1 MRTLFLGFGAL
12 LSMAAY
18 GAPSAE
24 RIDPKVV
31 DANTTFG
38 FAMLKQLFG
47 EGGGKANVVISPASL
62 SLALS
67 MTYNGSSGATRDAM
81 AKTLGYIGLSL
92 DRVNAGNKALLVS
105 LAKPGEGIELSVAN
119 SLWAR
124 DDVAFK
130 PDFLQRNREFFG
142 AQINTLTTADKINAW
157 VSKNTHGKIDRI
169 VSRIDPSHIL
179 FLVNAVYFNGLWS
192 APFDAKLTRDGEFT
206 TAAGAAVKVP
216 MMHNTA
222 RYEYLDGDGFQL
234 INLAYGKGRV
244 SMYVLLPAKG
254 TNLKSFLSKVTPAAW
269 NAWIKQIQGRTSE
282 VELVLPRFKLEY
294 KAEAEAKR
302 ALTALG
308 MGVAF
313 DPDKADFKAMC
324 TIPPTPNVY
333 IGEVVHKTY
342 IDVNEKGTE
351 AAAATSV
358 GMRATAVGPGMTP
371 RMIVDHP
378 FLLAI
383 RDNETGEM
391 LFVGAI
397 VQPATCN

>member
-1 MRTLFLGFGAL
+1 MRRCAL
-12 LSMAAY
+12 SLVLLAIVSGAAY
-18 GAPSAE
+18 GAPPDD
-24 RIDPKVV
+24 RIDPKIV
-31 DANTTFG
+31 DANTAFG

-67 MTYNGSSGATRDAM
+67 MTYTGASGSTRDAM
-81 AKTLGYIGLSL
+81 ATTLGYTGLSL
-92 DRVNAGNKALLVS
+92 DQINAGSKGLLAS
-105 LAKPGEGIELSVAN
+105 LAKPGDGIELSVAN

-124 DDVAFK
+124 DDVAFR
-130 PDFLQRNREFFG
+130 PDFLQRNREFF
-142 AQINTLTTADKINAW
+142 AAEINTLTTADKINAW
-157 VSKNTHGKIDRI
+157 VSKNTRGKIDKI
-169 VSRIDPSHIL
+169 VSRVDPSHIL

-192 APFDAKLTRDGEFT
+192 APFDAKLTKDGVFT
-206 TAAGAAVKVP
+206 TADGAAVNVP
-216 MMHNTA
+216 MMHNSA
-222 RYEYLDGDGFQL
+222 LYEYLDGDGFQL
-234 INLAYGKGRV
+234 INLAYGKGRI

-254 TNLKSFLSKVTPAAW
+254 ENLKSFLSKVTPAAW
-269 NAWIKQIQGRTSE
+269 NGWIKRIRGCTTE
-282 VELVLPRFKLEY
+282 VELALPKFRLEY

-313 DPDKADFKAMC
+313 DPEKADFKAMC
-324 TIPPTPNVY
+324 RIPPTPNVY

-358 GMRATAVGPGMTP
+358 GMRATAVAPGTTP
-371 RMIVDHP
+371 KMVVDHP

-391 LFVGAI
+391 LFVGA
-397 VQPATCN
+397 VVDPRR

>member
-1 MRTLFLGFGAL
+1 MGRCAL
-12 LSMAAY
+12 WLVPLVIAA
-18 GAPSAE
+18 GVANPATGQVS
-24 RIDPKVV
+24 PKIV
-31 DANTTFG
+31 DASTAFG
-38 FAMLKQLFG
+38 FAMLRQLFA
-47 EGGGKANVVISPASL
+47 EAGGKANVVISPASL
-62 SLALS
+62 SLALT
-67 MTYNGSSGATRDAM
+67 MTCNGASGTTRDAM
-81 AKTLGYIGLSL
+81 VNVLGYSGLSL
-92 DRVNAGNKALLVS
+92 DQINGGNKTLLAN
-105 LAKPGEGIELSVAN
+105 LARPAEGIELSIAN

-124 DDVAFK
+124 KDVEFK

-142 AQINTLTTADKINAW
+142 AEINTLTTADAINAW
-157 VSKNTHGKIDRI
+157 VSKNTRGKIDKI
-169 VSRIDPSHIL
+169 ISRIDRSHIL

-192 APFDAKLTRDGEFT
+192 VPFDARLTGDGEFT
-206 TAAGAAVKVP
+206 TAAGTVVKVP

-222 RYEYLDGDGFQL
+222 RYEYIQGDGFQL
-234 INLAYGKGRV
+234 INLGYGKGRI

-254 TNLKSFLSKVTPAAW
+254 TNLTSFLKKVTPAAW
-269 NAWIKQIQGRTSE
+269 NGWIKQVHDRISE
-282 VELVLPRFKLEY
+282 VDLTLPKFKIEY

-313 DPDKADFKAMC
+313 DPDKANFKAMC
-324 TIPPTPNVY
+324 RIPPTPNVY

-378 FLLAI
+378 FLFAI
-383 RDNETGEM
+383 RDNETGQM

-397 VQPATCN
+397 AHPSTDN